1 MRLSHI
7 LFLATTVSGFYLPT
21 IFQDGMV
28 LQSGHS
34 TIWGFTEGNPGAIFA
49 NTKCV
54 MKDGVEIEVTF
65 TPEKVKILLVIMDQN
80 LLINFGIYSKT
91 RNFLNS
97 TLHLKKAPNVILHS
111 PKMIKKYLHCGFLR
125 MYCLEMSGSAQ
136 DNQI

>member
-34 TIWGFTEGNPGAIFA
+34 TIWGFTEGNPGDITA
-49 NTKCV
+49 NTKCI

-91 RNFLNS
+91 KNFLNS

-111 PKMIKKYLHCGFLR
+111 PKKIKKYLHCGFLR
-125 MYCLEMSGSAQ
+125 MFCLEMCGSAQ
-136 DNQI
+136 DNRT